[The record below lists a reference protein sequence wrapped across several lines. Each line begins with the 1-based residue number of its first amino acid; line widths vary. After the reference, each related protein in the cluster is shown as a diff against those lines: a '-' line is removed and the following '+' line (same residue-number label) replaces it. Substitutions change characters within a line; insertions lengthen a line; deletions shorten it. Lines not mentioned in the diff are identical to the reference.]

1 MRNDGPRDKS
11 DAPSP
16 TAPLQPSVPR
26 PRHKRR
32 LANYMLDKSLQLRYI
47 MVVTIMSAVIA
58 GTLGLL
64 INQQLHRA
72 SDEVNAALARE
83 GEEYDDVRKVAAAEM
98 AARDQTLILKM
109 VGAGVGLAVL
119 LSLYLVVMTHKV
131 AGPLF
136 KVSMYFDK
144 MTVGKLG
151 RVTALRKG
159 DMLNDFYDGFK
170 EMHEAVRARLQGDVA
185 AMQKLVE
192 ACAAAGLDKTPGFG
206 AEVEQLARHVED
218 RKAALS

>member
-1 MRNDGPRDKS
+1 MIAPEPVPTNIGKYCSDPLTKRPNKYCFAYDIAAHYECGMRQAARLDELDDG
-11 DAPSP
+11 
-16 TAPLQPSVPR
+16 
-26 PRHKRR
+26 RR
-32 LANYMLDKSLQLRYI
+32 LILWVLLGA
-47 MVVTIMSAVIA
+47 
-58 GTLGLL
+58 GLL
-64 INQQLHRA
+64 VVL
-72 SDEVNAALARE
+72 
-83 GEEYDDVRKVAAAEM
+83 GM
-98 AARDQTLILKM
+98 
-109 VGAGVGLAVL
+109 GVYGIK
-119 LSLYLVVMTHKV
+119 MTHKV